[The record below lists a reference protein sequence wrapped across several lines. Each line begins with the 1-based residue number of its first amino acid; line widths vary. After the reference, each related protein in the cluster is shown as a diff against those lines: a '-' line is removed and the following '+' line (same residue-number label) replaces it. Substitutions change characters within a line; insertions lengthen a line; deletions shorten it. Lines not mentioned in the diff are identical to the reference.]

1 MNIILIQIQNSKSF
15 KPDCHASRDTC
26 GTDNARYDS
35 RVGAHGHFICE
46 KGGRIPDFDWPEG
59 AVIPPEMLSR
69 GVSHMEIRLVGICRR
84 CAAATGGSAPSQAND
99 FPNNQPK

>member
-26 GTDNARYDS
+26 GTDNTRYDS

-59 AVIPPEMLSR
+59 AAIPHEAPPGKVI
-69 GVSHMEIRLVGICRR
+69 HAEIRLVGLCPE
-84 CAAATGGSAPSQAND
+84 CSET
-99 FPNNQPK
+99 